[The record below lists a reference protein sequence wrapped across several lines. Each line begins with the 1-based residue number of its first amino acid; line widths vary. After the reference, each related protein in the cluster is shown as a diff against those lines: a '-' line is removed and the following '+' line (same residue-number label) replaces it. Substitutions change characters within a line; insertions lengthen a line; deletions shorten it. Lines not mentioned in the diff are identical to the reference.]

1 MKKLTALL
9 LVLVLTLSFSMTAFA
24 ADDAGTADT
33 DTGFSGNSADT
44 TVKIIAGEDAQG
56 NLSATV
62 PINVT
67 LAVKADKS
75 IVAPAATVYKIAN
88 TGSIA
93 FRVSGISTALTSPYT
108 FNTTPGANTLNLTLT
123 GGSDTIALVANSCT
137 IGTAA
142 QWNVAAGSD
151 LGLTFAGSVGNIA
164 ADITTAAQVFTV
176 TYTLTAGSAS

>member
-62 PINVT
+62 PLNVT
-67 LAVKADKS
+67 LAVKANKD
-75 IVAPAATVYKIAN
+75 IVAPASTSYKVSN

-93 FRVSGISTALTSPYT
+93 FHVSGISTALTSPYI
-108 FNTTPGANTLNLTLT
+108 FNATPGANTLNLTLT
-123 GGSDTIALVANSCT
+123 GGTDAIALASGACA
-137 IGTAA
+137 IAA
-142 QWNVAAGSD
+142 ADQWNVAAGSN
-151 LGLTFAGSVGNIA
+151 LGLTFAGSVGNIT

-176 TYTLTAGSAS
+176 TYTLTAGIAS